1 MVNTIS
7 TSPKILVFTTG
18 AAVSAT
24 LAPVH
29 DSIHCGGPFQGGGK
43 DKIDIQ
49 CPWVIRDGYLAYKDI
64 YTSITNKN
72 IQFPWLI
79 TYSVFLL

>member
-24 LAPVH
+24 IAPVH
-29 DSIHCGGPFQGGGK
+29 CRIHCGGPFQGGGEGRTK
-43 DKIDIQ
+43 
-49 CPWVIRDGYLAYKDI
+49 
-64 YTSITNKN
+64 
-72 IQFPWLI
+72 
-79 TYSVFLL
+79 